1 MLQDFKKH
9 LMTGISYMIPMVV
22 AGGILGGK
30 KSRFYLIF
38 PFRLKSRIILYLWAF
53 FELVNTFFFP
63 NFPLNISYF
72 LRSN

>member
-1 MLQDFKKH
+1 MGFEP
-9 LMTGISYMIPMVV
+9 MTLR
-22 AGGILGGK
+22 LGGK